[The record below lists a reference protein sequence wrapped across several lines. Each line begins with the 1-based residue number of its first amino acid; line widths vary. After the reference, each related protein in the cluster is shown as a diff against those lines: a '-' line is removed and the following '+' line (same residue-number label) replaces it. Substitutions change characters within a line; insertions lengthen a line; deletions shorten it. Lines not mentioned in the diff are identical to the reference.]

1 MDKPTI
7 ILATDNGVGMGH
19 LARATAIAQALQ
31 KHARPIIV
39 SVAGA
44 VAELPSTT
52 GIQCEYIP
60 GKNRGW
66 ISRRKW
72 DRYFRDRLIALAEE
86 TDAKLITFDG
96 VTPFPGFI
104 LTKNVK
110 PDLTTVWIRRGLWR
124 RNRLR
129 FALPLQSAAIDHV
142 IEPGDFASAYDHGPT
157 AHRNDAT
164 ITAPVSLYQEST
176 SLSRNEARQVLGIEP
191 NHPAVLI
198 QLGTGAADMN
208 AKLTATLQG
217 LADWKDLQIILTKE
231 PVDSDGVSLIPA
243 GMKVKVIR
251 YFPLANALK
260 AFDAAVTATGYNSV
274 HELLP
279 ACIPTVFISNI
290 RGTDDQEKRANWCAD
305 NGFALTA
312 DQSDLASITS
322 TVSLL
327 MNEKVRNSLS
337 DHCAE
342 LPRCDGGVEIAELLL
357 NYLSEE
363 SQQKS
368 TIKNIKRLLIGK
380 TLKMAIFLY
389 RSLKPVRTNSRVD
402 GDDVLFSDS
411 VDVEFLRLQIKGNQR
426 FEHIHLG
433 ASAEYRLRR
442 EDIARRN
449 Y

>member
-1 MDKPTI
+1 
-7 ILATDNGVGMGH
+7 L
-19 LARATAIAQALQ
+19 
-31 KHARPIIV
+31 
-39 SVAGA
+39 
-44 VAELPSTT
+44 
-52 GIQCEYIP
+52 
-60 GKNRGW
+60 
-66 ISRRKW
+66 
-72 DRYFRDRLIALAEE
+72 
-86 TDAKLITFDG
+86 
-96 VTPFPGFI
+96 
-104 LTKNVK
+104 
-110 PDLTTVWIRRGLWR
+110 IRRGLWR
-124 RNRLR
+124 KNRLR
-129 FALPLQSAAIDHV
+129 FALPLQSADIDHV
-142 IEPGDFASAYDHGPT
+142 IEPGDFASAYDLGPT
-157 AHRNDAT
+157 ARRNDAT

-191 NHPAVLI
+191 NLPAVLI

-260 AFDAAVTATGYNSV
+260 AFDGAVTATGYNSV

-279 ACIPTVFISNI
+279 ARIPTVFISNI
-290 RGTDDQEKRANWCAD
+290 RGTDDQEKRAKWSAD

-337 DHCAE
+337 DRCAE
-342 LPRCDGGVEIAELLL
+342 LPGTDGGVEIAELLL

-363 SQQKS
+363 SQKKS

-433 ASAEYRLRR
+433 ASEEYRLRR